1 MNHIRTTLLAF
12 ITIGWMTGAGY
23 AQTATSTPAPAPA
36 PAPTSSRAADDAT
49 KVETWTKQQWNA
61 AKKEWEKDKVKWAS
75 CQKQSTKQKLAGR
88 KSWSFLYSC
97 MTK

>member
-12 ITIGWMTGAGY
+12 ITIGCMTGAGY
-23 AQTATSTPAPAPA
+23 AQTTTSPSTM
-36 PAPTSSRAADDAT
+36 APTSSRAADDAT
-49 KVETWTKQQWNA
+49 KVETWTKKQWNA

-75 CQKQSTKQKLAGR
+75 CHKQSTKQKLAGR